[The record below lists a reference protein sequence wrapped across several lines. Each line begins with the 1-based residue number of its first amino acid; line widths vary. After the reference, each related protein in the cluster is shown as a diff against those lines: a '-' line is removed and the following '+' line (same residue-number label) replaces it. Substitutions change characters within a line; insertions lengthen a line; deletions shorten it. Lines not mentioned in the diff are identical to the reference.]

1 MTDTIA
7 APRSQAAIRRA
18 TLIGSIAVLLWA
30 TLALFTS
37 STGDVP
43 PFQLMAMT
51 FAIAFLFASL
61 KWLKDALIIGRS
73 AFAFLSQP
81 WPVYAIGIGGLF
93 LYHLFYF
100 VALDHAPAVEASLI
114 AYLWPLL
121 IVLFSALLPGE
132 RLYWQHV
139 AGALIGMGGAVI
151 LLIYRDQG
159 AAADSA
165 QPAGDILG
173 YGAALACAFTWS
185 IYSVLSRRFGSAPT
199 DLVGAFCCVTALLGF
214 LCHLISE
221 TTVWP
226 ADHWQ
231 WLAVV
236 ALGLGPVGAAF
247 FVWDY
252 GVKKGDIKALGAI
265 SYASPLISTL
275 LLILTG
281 KASGTPAVL
290 LGCLAIVGGAVLAA
304 RDLYLKR

>member
-1 MTDTIA
+1 MTDTTLS
-7 APRSQAAIRRA
+7 PHSQSATRRA
-18 TLIGSIAVLLWA
+18 TLIGAIAVLLWA

-37 STGDVP
+37 STGAVP

-51 FAIAFLFASL
+51 FAIAFLFAFL
-61 KWLKDALIIGRS
+61 KWLRDALTVGRG
-73 AFAFLSQP
+73 AFAFLKQA
-81 WPVYAIGIGGLF
+81 WPVWAIGIGGLF
-93 LYHLFYF
+93 LYHFFYF

-139 AGALIGMGGAVI
+139 AGAVIGMGGAV
-151 LLIYRDQG
+151 LLILARGPGGD
-159 AAADSA
+159 AS
-165 QPAGDILG
+165 QPAGDIVG

-185 IYSVLSRRFGSAPT
+185 TYSVLSRRFGSAPT
-199 DLVGAFCCVTALLGF
+199 DLVGAFCGVTALLGF
-214 LCHLISE
+214 ISHFAVE

-226 ADHWQ
+226 ADLWE
-231 WLAVV
+231 WLAIV

-275 LLILTG
+275 LLIATG
-281 KASGTPAVL
+281 KANATMAVL

-304 RDLYLKR
+304 RDLYMKK

>member
-1 MTDTIA
+1 MTDTTLSPHKQSA
-7 APRSQAAIRRA
+7 TRRA
-18 TLIGSIAVLLWA
+18 TMIGAIAVLLWA
-30 TLALFTS
+30 TLALFTA
-37 STGDVP
+37 STGAVP

-61 KWLKDALIIGRS
+61 KWLRDALTLGRS
-73 AFAFLSQP
+73 AFAFLRQP
-81 WPVYAIGIGGLF
+81 WPVWTIGIGGLF

-121 IVLFSALLPGE
+121 IVLFSAFLPGE
-132 RLYWQHV
+132 KLYWQHV
-139 AGALIGMGGAVI
+139 AGAVIGMGGAV
-151 LLIYRDQG
+151 LLILSRDQG
-159 AAADSA
+159 DAS
-165 QPAGDILG
+165 QPAGDIIG

-185 IYSVLSRRFGSAPT
+185 TYSVLSRRFGSAPT
-199 DLVGAFCCVTALLGF
+199 DLVGAFCGVTALLGF
-214 LCHLISE
+214 VSHFAVE

-226 ADHWQ
+226 ADHWE
-231 WLAVV
+231 WLAIV

-275 LLILTG
+275 LLIATG
-281 KASGTPAVL
+281 KASATMAVL

-304 RDLYLKR
+304 RDLYMKK

>member
-1 MTDTIA
+1 MTETALA
-7 APRSQAAIRRA
+7 AKDPSHTRRA
-18 TLIGSIAVLLWA
+18 TLIGAIAVLLWA

-51 FAIAFLFASL
+51 FGIAFLFCCL
-61 KWLKDALIIGRS
+61 KWARDGLTAGRG
-73 AFAFLSQP
+73 AFAFFRQP
-81 WPVYAIGIGGLF
+81 WPVWAIGIGGLF

-139 AGALIGMGGAVI
+139 AGAVIGMGGAVT
-151 LLIYRDQG
+151 LLMARDSG
-159 AAADSA
+159 AAATD
-165 QPAGDILG
+165 QPAGDMLG
-173 YGAALACAFTWS
+173 YGAAFACAFTWS

-199 DLVGAFCCVTALLGF
+199 DLVGAFCGVTAFLGAISHLLV
-214 LCHLISE
+214 E
-221 TTVWP
+221 ETVWP
-226 ADHWQ
+226 SGTWQ
-231 WLAVV
+231 WVAIV

-275 LLILTG
+275 LLIATG
-281 KASGTPAVL
+281 KASATMAVL
-290 LGCLAIVGGAVLAA
+290 IGCLAIVGGAILAA
-304 RDLYLKR
+304 RDLYLKK

>member
-1 MTDTIA
+1 MTNALA
-7 APRSQAAIRRA
+7 ATRPQAAIRRA
-18 TLIGSIAVLLWA
+18 TLIGAIAVLLWA

-37 STGDVP
+37 STGAVP

-51 FAIAFLFASL
+51 FAIAFLFAGL
-61 KWLKDALIIGRS
+61 KWLRDARIQGRK
-73 AFAFLSQP
+73 AVTFLRQP
-81 WPVYAIGIGGLF
+81 WPVWTIGIGGLF
-93 LYHLFYF
+93 LYHMFYF

-139 AGALIGMGGAVI
+139 AGALIGLSGAA
-151 LLIYRDQG
+151 LLILARDG
-159 AAADSA
+159 GDAT
-165 QPAGDILG
+165 QPAGDIVG

-199 DLVGAFCCVTALLGF
+199 DLVGAFCGVTALLGF
-214 LCHLISE
+214 LSHLIVE

-226 ADHWQ
+226 ADLWE
-231 WLAVV
+231 WLAIL

-281 KASGTPAVL
+281 KASATLAVL

-304 RDLYLKR
+304 RDLYMKR

>member
-1 MTDTIA
+1 MTDTA
-7 APRSQAAIRRA
+7 LRTDRQSATRRA
-18 TLIGSIAVLLWA
+18 TLIGAIAVLLWA
-30 TLALFTS
+30 TLALFTA
-37 STGDVP
+37 STGAVP

-51 FAIAFLFASL
+51 FAIAFLFAAL
-61 KWLKDALIIGRS
+61 KWQRDALVLGRG
-73 AFAFLSQP
+73 AFAFLKQP
-81 WPVYAIGIGGLF
+81 WPVWAIGIGGLF

-132 RLYWQHV
+132 KLYWQHV
-139 AGALIGMGGAVI
+139 AGAVFGMGGAII
-151 LLIYRDQG
+151 LL
-159 AAADSA
+159 SA
-165 QPAGDILG
+165 RSAPATDQPAGDLIG
-173 YGAALACAFTWS
+173 YGAAFACAFTWS

-199 DLVGAFCCVTALLGF
+199 DLVGAFCGVTALLGF
-214 LCHLISE
+214 ISHFLVE

-226 ADHWQ
+226 EDSWQ
-231 WLAVV
+231 WLAIL

-275 LLILTG
+275 LLIATG
-281 KASGTPAVL
+281 KASATLAVL

-304 RDLYLKR
+304 RDLYMKK

>member
-1 MTDTIA
+1 MTDTSIA
-7 APRSQAAIRRA
+7 TSTQSATRRA
-18 TLIGSIAVLLWA
+18 TMVGAIAVLLWA

-37 STGDVP
+37 STGSVP

-51 FAIAFLFASL
+51 FGIAFLFCCL
-61 KWLKDALIIGRS
+61 KWLKDAVTVGAS
-73 AFAFLSQP
+73 AFTFFRQP

-132 RLYWQHV
+132 KLYWQHV
-139 AGALIGMGGAVI
+139 AGAAIGMGGAVI
-151 LLIYRDQG
+151 LLLTRSTPAPD
-159 AAADSA
+159 
-165 QPAGDILG
+165 QPAGDLIG
-173 YGAALACAFTWS
+173 YGAAFACAFTWS

-199 DLVGAFCCVTALLGF
+199 DLVGAFCGVTALLGI
-214 LCHLISE
+214 LSHIVTE

-226 ADHWQ
+226 ADSWQ
-231 WLAVV
+231 WIAVA

-275 LLILTG
+275 LLIATG
-281 KASGTPAVL
+281 KAEGTMAVL

-304 RDLYLKR
+304 RDLYMKK

>member
-1 MTDTIA
+1 MTDTAIA
-7 APRSQAAIRRA
+7 TKTQSATRRA
-18 TLIGSIAVLLWA
+18 TMIGAIAVLLWA

-37 STGDVP
+37 STGAVP

-61 KWLKDALIIGRS
+61 KWLKDAATIGRR
-73 AFAFLSQP
+73 AFAFLKQP
-81 WPVYAIGIGGLF
+81 WQVWALGIGGLF

-132 RLYWQHV
+132 KLYWQHV
-139 AGALIGMGGAVI
+139 AGAVIGMGGAVV
-151 LLIYRDQG
+151 LLSARG
-159 AAADSA
+159 APAAD
-165 QPAGDILG
+165 QPAGDIIG
-173 YGAALACAFTWS
+173 YAAAFACAFTWS

-199 DLVGAFCCVTALLGF
+199 DLVGAFCGVTALLGF
-214 LCHLISE
+214 ISHFLVE

-226 ADHWQ
+226 ADAWQ
-231 WLAVV
+231 WLAIL

-275 LLILTG
+275 LLIATG
-281 KASGTPAVL
+281 KASATMAVL

-304 RDLYLKR
+304 RDLYLKK

>member
-1 MTDTIA
+1 MTDLALPTA
-7 APRSQAAIRRA
+7 HSRRRA

-30 TLALFTS
+30 TLALFTA
-37 STGDVP
+37 STGAVP
-43 PFQLMAMT
+43 PFQLMATT
-51 FAIAFLFASL
+51 FAIAFAFAAL
-61 KWLKDALIIGRS
+61 KWLADFARKGPA
-73 AFAFLSQP
+73 AFTFLRQP
-81 WPVYAIGIGGLF
+81 WPVWALGIGGLF

-139 AGALIGMGGAVI
+139 AGAIIGMAGAA
-151 LLIYRDQG
+151 LLILARD
-159 AAADSA
+159 
-165 QPAGDILG
+165 AGDAAGLAGSALG

-185 IYSVLSRRFGSAPT
+185 IYSVLSRRFGTAPT
-199 DLVGAFCCVTALLGF
+199 ELVGAFCGVTALLGF
-214 LCHLISE
+214 LCHLLTE
-221 TTVWP
+221 TTIWP
-226 ADHWQ
+226 ADQWQ
-231 WLAVV
+231 WLAII

-275 LLILTG
+275 LLIATG
-281 KASGTPAVL
+281 KASATMAVL

-304 RDLYLKR
+304 RDLYMKR

>member
-1 MTDTIA
+1 MTDIA
-7 APRSQAAIRRA
+7 AARPSSAIRRA
-18 TLIGSIAVLLWA
+18 TLIGAIAVLLWA
-30 TLALFTS
+30 TLALFTA
-37 STGDVP
+37 STGAVP

-51 FAIAFLFASL
+51 FAIAFLFAGL
-61 KWLKDALIIGRS
+61 KWLRDAAMRGRS
-73 AFAFLSQP
+73 AFAFLRQP
-81 WPVYAIGIGGLF
+81 WPVWALGIGGLF

-132 RLYWQHV
+132 KLYWQHV
-139 AGALIGMGGAVI
+139 VGALIGMGGAII
-151 LLIYRDQG
+151 LLVYRDQG
-159 AAADSA
+159 GGDDPA
-165 QPAGDILG
+165 QPIGTALG

-199 DLVGAFCCVTALLGF
+199 DLVGAFCGVTALLGF
-214 LCHLISE
+214 ISHLLVE

-226 ADHWQ
+226 ADQWE
-231 WLAVV
+231 WLAIL

-281 KASGTPAVL
+281 KATASLAIL

-304 RDLYLKR
+304 RDLYMKR

>member
-1 MTDTIA
+1 MTDLARQPTDSA
-7 APRSQAAIRRA
+7 RRRA

-30 TLALFTS
+30 TLALFTA
-37 STGDVP
+37 STGAVP

-51 FAIAFLFASL
+51 FAIAFAFAAL
-61 KWLKDALIIGRS
+61 KWLYDGATRGRS
-73 AFAFLSQP
+73 AFAFLAQP
-81 WPVYAIGIGGLF
+81 WPVWTIGIGGLF

-100 VALDHAPAVEASLI
+100 VALDNAPAVEASLI

-139 AGALIGMGGAVI
+139 AGAVIGMAGAG
-151 LLIYRDQG
+151 LLILARDTSLG
-159 AAADSA
+159 NE
-165 QPAGDILG
+165 PAGNMLG
-173 YGAALACAFTWS
+173 YGAAIACAFTWS

-199 DLVGAFCCVTALLGF
+199 DLVGAFCGVTALLGY
-214 LCHLISE
+214 LCHLIAE

-226 ADHWQ
+226 ADSWQ
-231 WLAVV
+231 WLAIV

-252 GVKKGDIKALGAI
+252 GVKRGDIKALGAI

-275 LLILTG
+275 LLIATG
-281 KASGTPAVL
+281 KANASLAVL

-304 RDLYLKR
+304 RDLYLKRR

>member
-1 MTDTIA
+1 MTDPALTTA
-7 APRSQAAIRRA
+7 TARRRA
-18 TLIGSIAVLLWA
+18 TMIGSIAVLLWA

-37 STGDVP
+37 STGEVP
-43 PFQLMAMT
+43 PLQKMAMT
-51 FAIAFLFASL
+51 FGIAFLFCCL
-61 KWLKDALIIGRS
+61 KWSRDALLVGS
-73 AFAFLSQP
+73 GAFAFLKQP

-100 VALDHAPAVEASLI
+100 VALARAPVVEASLI

-132 RLYWQHV
+132 KLYWQHV
-139 AGALIGMGGAVI
+139 VGALIGMGGAAI
-151 LLIYRDQG
+151 LLVYRDKG
-159 AAADSA
+159 GDAGSEKV
-165 QPAGDILG
+165 GDIVG
-173 YGAALACAFTWS
+173 YGAAIACAFTWS

-199 DLVGAFCCVTALLGF
+199 DLVGVFCGVTALLGF
-214 LCHLISE
+214 VTHLLVE
-221 TTVWP
+221 TTIWP
-226 ADHWQ
+226 ADSWQ
-231 WLAVV
+231 WLAIV

-275 LLILTG
+275 LLIVTG
-281 KASGTPAVL
+281 KASATYAVL

-304 RDLYLKR
+304 RDLYMKK

>member
-1 MTDTIA
+1 MTDMTL
-7 APRSQAAIRRA
+7 PTTNTRRRA
-18 TLIGSIAVLLWA
+18 TMIGAIAVLLWA
-30 TLALFTS
+30 TLALFTA
-37 STGDVP
+37 STGAVP

-51 FAIAFLFASL
+51 FAIAFGFAAL
-61 KWLKDALIIGRS
+61 KWLRDATIRGRS
-73 AFAFLSQP
+73 AFAFMRQP
-81 WPVYAIGIGGLF
+81 WPVWAIGIGGLF

-100 VALDHAPAVEASLI
+100 VALDNAPAVEASLI

-132 RLYWQHV
+132 KLYWQHV
-139 AGALIGMGGAVI
+139 AGAFIGMAGAG
-151 LLIYRDQG
+151 LLILARDSG
-159 AAADSA
+159 DSA
-165 QPAGDILG
+165 APAGNMLG

-199 DLVGAFCCVTALLGF
+199 DLVGAFCGVTALLGF
-214 LCHLISE
+214 FCHLMVE

-226 ADHWQ
+226 ADSWQ
-231 WLAVV
+231 WLAIL

-275 LLILTG
+275 LLIATG
-281 KASGTPAVL
+281 KASATLAVL

-304 RDLYLKR
+304 RDLYMKK

>member
-1 MTDTIA
+1 MIDTPPTA
-7 APRSQAAIRRA
+7 RDQSATRRA
-18 TLIGSIAVLLWA
+18 TMIGAIAVLLWA

-37 STGDVP
+37 STGLVP

-51 FAIAFLFASL
+51 FGIAFLFASL
-61 KWLKDALIIGRS
+61 KWLKDALTVGRS
-73 AFAFLSQP
+73 AFVFFRQP

-100 VALDHAPAVEASLI
+100 LALDHAPAVEASLI

-132 RLYWQHV
+132 KLYWQHV
-139 AGALIGMGGAVI
+139 AGAVIGMGGAVM
-151 LLIYRDQG
+151 LLLARASP
-159 AAADSA
+159 AAN
-165 QPAGDILG
+165 QPVGDVIG

-199 DLVGAFCCVTALLGF
+199 DLVGAFCGITALLGIVS
-214 LCHLISE
+214 HLLVE
-221 TTVWP
+221 TTIWP
-226 ADHWQ
+226 ADSWQ
-231 WLAVV
+231 WVAVI

-275 LLILTG
+275 LLIATG
-281 KASGTPAVL
+281 KAEATTAVL

-304 RDLYLKR
+304 RDFYMKK

>member
-1 MTDTIA
+1 MTDIA
-7 APRSQAAIRRA
+7 AARPSSAIRRA
-18 TLIGSIAVLLWA
+18 TLIGAIAVLLWA

-37 STGDVP
+37 STGAVP

-51 FAIAFLFASL
+51 FAIAFLFAGM
-61 KWLKDALIIGRS
+61 KWLRDAAVKGRS
-73 AFAFLSQP
+73 AFAFLRQP
-81 WPVYAIGIGGLF
+81 WPVYALGIGGLF

-132 RLYWQHV
+132 KLYWQHV
-139 AGALIGMGGAVI
+139 VGALIGMGGAVI
-151 LLIYRDQG
+151 LLVYRDQDG
-159 AAADSA
+159 STDPTQPIGSA
-165 QPAGDILG
+165 LG

-199 DLVGAFCCVTALLGF
+199 DLVGAFCGVTALLGF
-214 LCHLISE
+214 ISHLLVE

-226 ADHWQ
+226 ADQWE
-231 WLAVV
+231 WLAIL

-281 KASGTPAVL
+281 KATASLAIL

-304 RDLYLKR
+304 RDLYMKR